1 MSPLV
6 AALACAFVAWWLGTG
21 VVLWL
26 QRRLDRTVDD
36 VHPDVG
42 DAGATAGDDGPEAA
56 TARPAYRRAPIG
68 AALGLAATVATVVL
82 LGTSTTLTAGAS
94 LAGFAAA
101 IALWGT
107 FELAWALGFLTG
119 THRRACPDGARGWSR
134 FRLALGTSVH
144 HEIAVLAT
152 GAGAS
157 VLLLH
162 AANPTG
168 ALSFVVL
175 WLMRWSAKL
184 NLFLGVPNFS
194 TEWFPAR
201 HAHLAS
207 YVRRS
212 RPSAFFPVALVA
224 ASIVAALLYR
234 LALEADGDAALVYAL
249 PGTLLALAVL
259 EHLFLALPVADLELW
274 NRWFAR
280 PGPTGDADGGA
291 PVVPTPRDAGT
302 RGAGPRASVPA
313 CAAAAVP
320 LATPLPGSR

>member
-1 MSPLV
+1 M
-6 AALACAFVAWWLGTG
+6 
-21 VVLWL
+21 
-26 QRRLDRTVDD
+26 
-36 VHPDVG
+36 
-42 DAGATAGDDGPEAA
+42 
-56 TARPAYRRAPIG
+56 
-68 AALGLAATVATVVL
+68 VL
-82 LGTSTTLTAGAS
+82 LGASAHLSAGAS

-119 THRRACPDGARGWSR
+119 PHRRRCPAGARGWSR
-134 FRLALGTSVH
+134 FRLALGTSLW

-162 AANPTG
+162 AENPTG

-201 HAHLAS
+201 HAHVAS

-212 RPSAFFPVALVA
+212 RPSAFFPVALLA
-224 ASIVAALLYR
+224 ASVVAALLYR
-234 LALEADGDAALVYAL
+234 LATEAVGDAALVYAL
-249 PGTLLALAVL
+249 PATLLALAVL

-280 PGPTGDADGGA
+280 TGDAPRPA
-291 PVVPTPRDAGT
+291 PAR
-302 RGAGPRASVPA
+302 PA
-313 CAAAAVP
+313 ALARPATLAPP
-320 LATPLPGSR
+320 LAEPLPGPR